1 MSLKEFVA
9 ANFRLLRLLAS
20 ARVDTEYKLP
30 SGDVLDVLFR
40 VDHDWVAVEV
50 RSAIS
55 TADDIARGV
64 FQCVKYKA
72 IIEAYQATLSI
83 PQSARTV
90 LVIED
95 ALPANLVSMKDI
107 LGIDVKSVHPR

>member
-1 MSLKEFVA
+1 M
-9 ANFRLLRLLAS
+9 
-20 ARVDTEYKLP
+20 
-30 SGDVLDVLFR
+30 
-40 VDHDWVAVEV
+40 
-50 RSAIS
+50 
-55 TADDIARGV
+55 
-64 FQCVKYKA
+64 KYKA

-107 LGIDVKSVHPR
+107 LSIDVKRVHPR